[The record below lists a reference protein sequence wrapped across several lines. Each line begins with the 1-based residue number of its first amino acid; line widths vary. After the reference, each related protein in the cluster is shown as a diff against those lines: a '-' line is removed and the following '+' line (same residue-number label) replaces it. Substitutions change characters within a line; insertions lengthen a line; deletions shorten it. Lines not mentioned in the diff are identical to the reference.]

1 MTERSRILLKATLVI
16 TAALII
22 NLAVTW
28 ACAMWSPFRSRT
40 ALPVHDG
47 PGYPAVW
54 AGGPHW
60 EQGWWTKESG
70 FGFAQH
76 TAHSARGAEG
86 DFTYW
91 RGGTI
96 PYREAGWPMLSFRS
110 TVRAYQDPQTY
121 ERPRKWHL
129 PFSVVLKRGIQTD
142 DLPAFLKPM
151 GARRLPLV
159 PIWQGLVVNSLFY
172 SLLILTALKLGR
184 ILTKKCTV
192 PSKAAPCAPSLV
204 R

>member
-1 MTERSRILLKATLVI
+1 MAGRSKLLLRAALVT
-16 TAALII
+16 TAALIT
-22 NLAVTW
+22 NLAVSC
-28 ACAMWSPFRSRT
+28 ACAMWSPFRSRA
-40 ALPVHDG
+40 ALPEHDG
-47 PGYPAVW
+47 PGYPVMW
-54 AGGPHW
+54 AGGPHG

-86 DFTYW
+86 DFAYW

-110 TVRAYQDPQTY
+110 TVRPYQDPETY
-121 ERPRKWHL
+121 ERPRKWDL
-129 PFSVVLKRGIQTD
+129 PFTVVLNRGIPTD
-142 DLPAFLKPM
+142 DLPAFLKPI

-159 PIWQGLVVNSLFY
+159 PIWQGLLVNSLFY

-184 ILTKKCTV
+184 ILTRACSLSHV
-192 PSKAAPCAPSLV
+192 P
-204 R
+204 REN